1 MTTRVRF
8 APSPTGYLHIGSA
21 RTALF
26 NYLYARHTG
35 GKFLLR
41 IEDTDLA
48 RSTEESTRSI
58 LDGLAW
64 LELDQDEEIV
74 FQSDNADKHRATA
87 KKLLAE
93 GKAYRD
99 FTPKAEPN
107 DANVKDAIKDR
118 ARANQG
124 EKNLR
129 DNPYRDLTAEESNK
143 RAAAGEPFAIRLKV
157 PDVRTGSGS
166 DRVPAV
172 LKTSFEDAVYGLQE
186 RDYAETEDLVLLRS
200 DGHPLYNLAVVC
212 DDIEMQI
219 THVIRGQD
227 HLTNTHKQILIYE
240 ALGITPPTFAHLPL
254 IMAPNKGK
262 LSKRKH
268 GEVVSMTTYRDAGF
282 LAAAFRN
289 FLALLGWSAGE
300 EKEIYS
306 LVELIE
312 TFSLD
317 GIHRSNAVFN
327 FTENDP
333 RKWTDDKAQWM
344 NAEYIRTMPIG
355 ELLPFVKAEL
365 KSAKLWREEYEEQ
378 LSVVSGQLSED
389 ADTLQKPARSKGE
402 MIRTPPSVSSPQI
415 SKSSSDEM
423 QKTAREQGRYIQPEI
438 GSSEWFE
445 NTINLIRQRFFT
457 LKDFSSQG
465 RAYFS
470 EDYDFD
476 PAAIAKNLTKFPELK
491 TWLPE
496 LADRFEAEFGDSVSS
511 PHVSKGY
518 GEAANWPPANAGG
531 SDTFTEANIE
541 LVVKAFTE
549 EKGTKLG
556 VIMNGAR
563 TLITGVA
570 VGPSMLSVFEVI
582 GLERIIMRLRSHV
595 AWNS

>member
-1 MTTRVRF
+1 MSVRVRF

-48 RSTEESTRSI
+48 RSTDESTRSI

-64 LELDQDEEIV
+64 LELDHDEEII
-74 FQSDNADKHRATA
+74 FQSNNADKHRAA
-87 KKLLAE
+87 ALKLLDE

-99 FTPKAEPN
+99 FTPKEEIS
-107 DANVKDAIKDR
+107 DKSVKEAIVER
-118 ARANQG
+118 AKQG
-124 EKNLR
+124 EKNHR
-129 DNPYRDLTAEESNK
+129 ANQYRDLSKEESDSK
-143 RAAAGEPFAIRLKV
+143 AAAGEPFAIRLKV
-157 PDVRTGSGS
+157 AETG
-166 DRVPAV
+166 
-172 LKTSFEDAVYGLQE
+172 KTSFEDAVYGLQE
-186 RDYAETEDLVLLRS
+186 RDYSDTEDLVLLRS

-227 HLTNTHKQILIYE
+227 HLTNAHKQVLIYE
-240 ALGITPPTFAHLPL
+240 ALGVTPPKFAHLPL
-254 IMAPNKGK
+254 ILAPNKGK

-289 FLALLGWSAGE
+289 FLALLGWSASE

-306 LVELIE
+306 LNELVEK
-312 TFSLD
+312 FSLE

-327 FTENDP
+327 FHESDP
-333 RKWTDDKAQWM
+333 RKWTDDKAIWM
-344 NAEYIRTMPIG
+344 NAEYIRTMPLAD
-355 ELLPFVKAEL
+355 LLPFVKTEL
-365 KSAKLWREEYEEQ
+365 KSAKLWREEYD
-378 LSVVSGQLSED
+378 ED
-389 ADTLQKPARSKGE
+389 PPIQEGGFDRQWYE
-402 MIRTPPSVSSPQI
+402 RTI
-415 SKSSSDEM
+415 D
-423 QKTAREQGRYIQPEI
+423 
-438 GSSEWFE
+438 
-445 NTINLIRQRFFT
+445 LIRHRFFT

-476 PAAIAKNLTKFPELK
+476 PAALEKNLKKFPDLK

-496 LADRFEAEFGDSVSS
+496 LADRFEAEFASHDA
-511 PHVSKGY
+511 
-518 GEAANWPPANAGG
+518 EAHASARASGAETHSLP
-531 SDTFTEANIE
+531 FTELNIE
-541 LVVKAFTE
+541 IVVKAFTE

-563 TLITGVA
+563 TLLTGVA
-570 VGPSMLSVFEVI
+570 VGPSMLSVFETI
-582 GLERIIMRLRSHV
+582 GLERTIMRLKSQV
-595 AWNS
+595 AWN